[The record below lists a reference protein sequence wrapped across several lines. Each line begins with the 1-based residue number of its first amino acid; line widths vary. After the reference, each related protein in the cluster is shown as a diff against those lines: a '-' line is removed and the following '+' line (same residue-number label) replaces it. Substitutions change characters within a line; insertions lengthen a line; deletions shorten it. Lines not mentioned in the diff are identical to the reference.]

1 METWDNDDHETPIE
15 EFPGYLGHTM
25 DYDFFPGTE
34 LESLENIDLK
44 KYGELVDEHGGERR
58 LNIDLR
64 SGKSTILFHAYDSI
78 VDILDQLPTVKVSYD
93 AHASGLGPAS
103 AAIYVFFIA
112 DGVGITELEA
122 SIAALTTALKSD
134 FASLEKLAQQQ
145 RG

>member
-1 METWDNDDHETPIE
+1 METWDNDDNETPIE
-15 EFPGYLGHTM
+15 AYPGYLGHTM
-25 DYDFFPGTE
+25 DYDFFPDTE
-34 LESLENIDLK
+34 LKPLKNIDLR
-44 KYGELVDEHGGERR
+44 KYSELVDEHGGERR
-58 LNIDLR
+58 LNIALP
-64 SGKSTILFHAYDSI
+64 SGKTTILFHAYDSI
-78 VDILDQLPTVKVSYD
+78 VKILDQLPTVKVCYD

-112 DGVGITELEA
+112 DGVGTTELEA